1 MTGKRSSEDEDVLNR
16 LEQDRLDGLRKLKE
30 SRLAKELADQKA
42 LETKIQAAKEFEE
55 NKLAKNAGMYRSDV
69 WDIYM
74 LLHLNRP

>member
-55 NKLAKNAGMYRSDV
+55 NKLAKNAGMYLSDV
-69 WDIYM
+69 
-74 LLHLNRP
+74 